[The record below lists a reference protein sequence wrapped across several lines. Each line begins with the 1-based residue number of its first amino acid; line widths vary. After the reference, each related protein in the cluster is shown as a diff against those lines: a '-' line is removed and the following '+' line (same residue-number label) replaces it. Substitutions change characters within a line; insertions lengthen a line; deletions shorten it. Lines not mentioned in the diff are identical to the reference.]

1 MTAALEI
8 TDVHK
13 SFGKQKVLNGL
24 SLRVEEGEIVGLLG
38 PNGCGKSTVLNIIG
52 QLLLPDAGQI
62 SLMGQA
68 LHPSNGKAR
77 SWVGFCAQRCA
88 LYPDL
93 LPA

>member
-13 SFGKQKVLNGL
+13 SFGKQKVLDGL

-62 SLMGQA
+62 NLMGQA
-68 LHPSNGKAR
+68 LHLSNGKAFAD
-77 SWVGFCAQRCA
+77 WVLYAALCA
-88 LYPDL
+88 LPRFISC
-93 LPA
+93 